1 MGSSPTPGTIL
12 SLCDILPKDLE
23 VPVKIINGS
32 WLRIAILIT
41 ILTGAVL
48 QVACITPDRDGL
60 YRDASGAVSLE
71 LKAGKATLTYGAI
84 RVDASFTVDGDKI
97 TLKPTVGNTTQ
108 TMVFTINSDGS
119 IDGPPGSDI
128 SKLKKVK

>member
-1 MGSSPTPGTIL
+1 
-12 SLCDILPKDLE
+12 
-23 VPVKIINGS
+23 VNIITRS
-32 WLRIAILIT
+32 WIRIAILIT
-41 ILTGAVL
+41 ILTGAAF

-71 LKAGKATLTYGAI
+71 LKAGKATLTYGGI
-84 RVDASFTVDGDKI
+84 RIEGTFTVDSDKLTI
-97 TLKPTVGNTTQ
+97 KPTVGNTTQ

-119 IDGPPGSDI
+119 IDGPPGSEI